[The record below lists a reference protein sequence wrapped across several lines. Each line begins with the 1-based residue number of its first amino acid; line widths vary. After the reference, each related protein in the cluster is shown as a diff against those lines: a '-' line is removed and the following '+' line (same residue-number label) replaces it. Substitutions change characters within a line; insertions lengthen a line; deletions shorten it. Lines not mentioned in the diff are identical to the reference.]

1 MSNENVKKIPS
12 DTSESIFSSRQAG
25 QEAQNAQS
33 SQTCSQDSAKCVTSI
48 AASSVEPLVSTSAS
62 SEAVAEAVAE
72 VVSDTVM
79 ETKEIMETRNKAGA
93 NKPTAITRVNFIN
106 IPEVLKSSCSFCV
119 WRKEKRNGKP
129 TKVPYD
135 PKTGQLARTNDP
147 STFSDFATAMK
158 TYALGSIN
166 NRWDGIGFRVSD
178 GIGAI
183 DIDHCIRADGSLN
196 DVAASILSF
205 LKNAYFERSPSGT
218 GLRGFFRL
226 DSDFTYDKTR
236 YYINNRRYGL
246 EVYFPGVTNRFVTLT
261 GDVYRTGE
269 VELNPENI
277 QSLQLVLDTFMKR
290 RSQLENKTIGNPV
303 SYFTD
308 EQVIAHA
315 SNTNNQDSNEKF
327 KDLMAGHWEERYDSQ
342 SDADMALVSIL
353 AFWCGCVEEQI
364 DRIFRTSGLMRAKW
378 DRVTGDGTYGTITIR
393 NAVLSCHDIYRPTRA
408 SAISEFSI
416 IGDEEIEADKVV
428 DNRVERVYGNV
439 CEEVGGKNRKVTTAD
454 AIQEERDRREREGY
468 AFTPDYRCLTTRIET
483 LNPQSNPRY
492 ESFQI
497 GNAMMF
503 VDYYR
508 PIVLMNA
515 TRNCWYIYDG
525 RVWRSDTHGLTIAE
539 MAKDFHDALL
549 MFALTITSE
558 DTRERFLDRVDKLD
572 QKKFR
577 DIMIKDAGADDSIKL
592 EMDAFDRD
600 KYTFNC
606 HNGTINLLTGE
617 FRKHSPSDFLTKIS
631 DVDYV
636 PDATCPR
643 WLKFMDEIM
652 DGDKDRIRFLQKA
665 IGYAM
670 SGDTRLECM
679 FILYGAT
686 SRNGKGTTMETVLHI
701 LGDYGRTAKPDMLSA
716 KGIINSSGPSEDVAR
731 LNGARMVNL
740 SEPGKHMQIN
750 ASLAKQMTGNN
761 ILTARYLRENSF
773 EFKPQFKLFIDTNH
787 LPQISDMTMF
797 ESDRIRIIPFYRH
810 FTAKERDIDLKSYF
824 AQPENL
830 SGILNWCLEGFRL
843 YHEEGLEMPKSVLE
857 ATTEYRNVSDR
868 ILMFIK
874 QCLKKKRGQEL
885 RAQSVYRRYQDWCAE
900 NGFKA
905 ENASNFRKKMEQSF
919 VYQKRRPWNE
929 KASNTQMINDV
940 TWAEGE
946 ELQEGLVPE
955 EFDVL
960 PEDVEMKSIAES
972 IANATEDM
980 DGLNGLNG
988 LNDPNESGD
997 SDGAE
1002 ECY

>member
-12 DTSESIFSSRQAG
+12 DAPESVFSERQVG
-25 QEAQNAQS
+25 QESQSDWSSQNAKNTQNAQS
-33 SQTCSQDSAKCVTSI
+33 SQTCSQDSDNCVTSI
-48 AASSVEPLVSTSAS
+48 AASSVEPLISISDSSAS
-62 SEAVAEAVAE
+62 SEAVAEVASDAVIEGA
-72 VVSDTVM
+72 VM
-79 ETKEIMETRNKAGA
+79 ETSETKETKEIMETRNKAGA
-93 NKPTAITRVNFIN
+93 NKPTAITRVNFVN

-129 TKVPYD
+129 TKIPYD

-147 STFSDFATAMK
+147 STFSDFATTMK
-158 TYALGSIN
+158 TYALGTGSHH
-166 NRWDGIGFRVSD
+166 WDGIGFRVSD

-183 DIDHCIRADGSLN
+183 DIDHCIRTDGSLN

-226 DSDFTYDKTR
+226 DSDFTYDKTK
-236 YYINNRRYGL
+236 YYINNRRFGL

-269 VELNPENI
+269 VELNP
-277 QSLQLVLDTFMKR
+277 FMKR

-327 KDLMAGHWEERYDSQ
+327 QDLMAGHWEERYDSQ

-364 DRIFRTSGLMRAKW
+364 DRIFRTSGLMRDKW

-393 NAVLSCHDIYRPTRA
+393 NAVLSCHDIYRPTRQTS
-408 SAISEFSI
+408 SAYSDFSEI
-416 IGDEEIEADKVV
+416 CDDEVDGINSDADGEVAGSR
-428 DNRVERVYGNV
+428 NESAGNSNGNSNGNDDV
-439 CEEVGGKNRKVTTAD
+439 SNGGSHKNNSKKNSKKNSSKLRGID

-468 AFTPDYRCLTTRIET
+468 AFTPDYRCLTTRIDA
-483 LNPQSNPRY
+483 LNPHSNPRY

-508 PIVLMNA
+508 PIILMNA
-515 TRNCWYIYDG
+515 TRNCWYVYDG

-539 MAKDFHDALL
+539 MAKDFHGILL
-549 MFALTITSE
+549 AFANTITSE
-558 DTRERFLDRVDKLD
+558 DTRERFLKRVEKLD

-577 DIMIKDAGADDSIKL
+577 DIMTKDAGADDSIKV

-631 DVDYV
+631 DVDYN
-636 PDATCPR
+636 PDAVCPR
-643 WLKFMDEIM
+643 WLRFMDEVM
-652 DGDKDRIRFLQKA
+652 QGDTDRIRFLQKA

-686 SRNGKGTTMETVLHI
+686 SRNGKGTTMETVLRI
-701 LGDYGRTAKPDMLSA
+701 LGGYGRTAKPDMLSA

-731 LNGARMVNL
+731 LNGARMVNI

-761 ILTARYLRENSF
+761 ILTARFLRENSF

-797 ESDRIRIIPFYRH
+797 ESDRIRIIPFNRH
-810 FTAKERDIDLKSYF
+810 FSAKERDLDLKSYF

-830 SGILNWCLEGFRL
+830 SGILNWCLEGFRM
-843 YHEEGLEMPKSVLE
+843 YHDEGLEMPKSILE

-868 ILMFIK
+868 IMMFAT
-874 QCLKKKRGQEL
+874 QCLKKTAGKEL
-885 RAQSVYRRYQDWCAE
+885 RSKAVYRRYQDWCGE
-900 NGFKA
+900 NGFKP
-905 ENASNFRKKMEQSF
+905 ENASNFNRKLAQIY
-919 VYQKRRPWNE
+919 VYERRRPWHE
-929 KASNTQMINDV
+929 VSDKTTMLNDV
-940 TWAEGE
+940 TWADGE
-946 ELQEGLVPE
+946 EVQETLVPE
-955 EFDVL
+955 F
-960 PEDVEMKSIAES
+960 
-972 IANATEDM
+972 
-980 DGLNGLNG
+980 
-988 LNDPNESGD
+988 
-997 SDGAE
+997 SDLDNPS
-1002 ECY
+1002 